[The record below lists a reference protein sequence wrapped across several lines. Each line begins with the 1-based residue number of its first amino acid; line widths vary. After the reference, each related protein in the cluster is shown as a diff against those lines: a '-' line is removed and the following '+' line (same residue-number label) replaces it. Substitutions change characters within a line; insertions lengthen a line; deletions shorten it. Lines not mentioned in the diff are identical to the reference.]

1 MKELFD
7 LEKLKSLEPSLL
19 KKMVVW
25 CSLAALIGILA
36 GIASTLFLHSVEW
49 AITFRRAHSWIIL
62 FLPLVGFLVAWFY
75 KVYGNDVEKGNNLII
90 DEIHEPK
97 KTIPFRMVP
106 MIFFGAVISH
116 LFGASVGREGA
127 AVQMGGGISDQFAKF
142 LGRFFKNRRLILMMG
157 MSAGFSS
164 IFGTPIAG
172 AIFGFEVLFI
182 GTLVYDAL
190 LPCLIA
196 AISGYYTA
204 LLLGVSHPHYFFME
218 IPTVSIPGILSAV
231 AAGVVFG
238 YAAKFFSWSLH
249 KVKDVLNEKIKNNLL
264 HPVLGGVV
272 LVAAYFIVGSDR
284 YHSLGEE
291 IIRASFTQHVYPWDF
306 MGKIFMTVL
315 SVGSGFRGGEVMSL
329 FYIGSTLGNTL
340 SFILPLDY
348 PILAA
353 LGFVSVFAGAANTPI
368 AGVILAFELFGPGI
382 GVYASIA
389 VVASY
394 LFSGKRG
401 IYHSQRT
408 RIEKNI

>member
-1 MKELFD
+1 MNKLNIHN
-7 LEKLKSLEPSLL
+7 LEALEPSKI
-19 KKMVVW
+19 KKMIVW
-25 CSLAALIGILA
+25 CSLGALIGALA
-36 GIASTLFLHSVEW
+36 GVASTLFLHSVDW
-49 AITFRRAHSWIIL
+49 AISFRREHSWMIF

-75 KVYGNDVEKGNNLII
+75 KIYGREVERGNNLII

-97 KTIPFRMVP
+97 KTLPFRMVP

-127 AVQMGGGISDQFAKF
+127 AVQMGAGISDQFAKY
-142 LGRFFKNRRLILMMG
+142 LDRFFKNRRLILMMG

-182 GTLVYDAL
+182 GTLVYDSL
-190 LPCLIA
+190 MPCLVA

-204 LLLGVSHPHYFFME
+204 LLLGVVHPQYLFIE
-218 IPTVSIPGILSAV
+218 VPQVSIPGILSAV
-231 AAGVVFG
+231 VAGIIFG
-238 YAAKFFSWSLH
+238 YAAKLFVWSIH
-249 KVKDVLNEKIKNNLL
+249 EVKYLCEKHIKNNLL
-264 HPVLGGVV
+264 HPVVGGVI
-272 LVAAYFIVGSDR
+272 LVIAYFVVGGDR

-291 IIRASFTQHVYPWDF
+291 MIKASFTQHMYPWDF
-306 MGKIFMTVL
+306 LGKTFMTAV
-315 SVGSGFRGGEVMSL
+315 SVGAGFKGGEVMSL
-329 FYIGSTLGNTL
+329 FYVGATLGNAL
-340 SFILPLDY
+340 SYILPLAY

-368 AGVILAFELFGPGI
+368 ASVILAFELFGPGI
-382 GVYASIA
+382 GVYASLA

-394 LFSGKRG
+394 LLSGKNG

-408 RIEKNI
+408 SREKNI

>member
-1 MKELFD
+1 M
-7 LEKLKSLEPSLL
+7 L
-19 KKMVVW
+19 KKMIVW
-25 CSLAALIGILA
+25 CSLGAVIGALS
-36 GIASTLFLHSVEW
+36 GIASTLFLHSVDW
-49 AITFRRAHSWIIL
+49 AIDFRRSHEWMIF
-62 FLPLVGFLVAWFY
+62 FLPLIGFLVAWFY
-75 KVYGNDVEKGNNLII
+75 KVYGREVEKGNNLIL

-127 AVQMGGGISDQFAKF
+127 AVQMGGGISDQFAKY
-142 LGRFFKNRRLILMMG
+142 LDRFFKNRRLILMMG

-204 LLLGVSHPHYFFME
+204 LLLGVSHPHYFYMD
-218 IPTVSIPGILSAV
+218 IPAVSIPGILSAV
-231 AAGVVFG
+231 IAGVIFG
-238 YAAKFFSWSLH
+238 YSAKLFIWSLH
-249 KVKDVLNEKIKNNLL
+249 KIKNVLKEKVQNNLL
-264 HPVLGGVV
+264 HPVIGGFILIALY
-272 LVAAYFIVGSDR
+272 LVVGSDR

-291 IIRASFTQHVYPWDF
+291 IIRASFTQHMYPWDF
-306 MGKIFMTVL
+306 LGKIFSTAV
-315 SVGSGFRGGEVMSL
+315 SVGAGFKGGEVMSL
-329 FYIGSTLGNTL
+329 FYIGATLGNSL
-340 SFILPLDY
+340 AFILPLEY

-353 LGFVSVFAGAANTPI
+353 LGFVSVFSGAANTPI

-382 GVYASIA
+382 GVYAALA

-394 LFSGKRG
+394 LFSGKSG
-401 IYHSQRT
+401 IYHSQRA
-408 RIEKNI
+408 RVEKNI

>member
-1 MKELFD
+1 MKD
-7 LEKLKSLEPSLL
+7 LSHLKNLDAFEPSML

-25 CSLAALIGILA
+25 CSLGAVIGALA
-36 GIASTLFLHSVEW
+36 GVSSTLFLHSIDW
-49 AITFRRAHSWIIL
+49 AISFRRAHSWIIV
-62 FLPLVGFLVAWFY
+62 FLPLIGFLVAWFY
-75 KVYGNDVEKGNNLII
+75 KKYGSEVEKGNNLII

-106 MIFFGAVISH
+106 MIFAGGVISH

-127 AVQMGGGISDQFAKF
+127 AVQMGGGISDQFAKY
-142 LGRFFKNRRLILMMG
+142 LDRFFKNRRLILMMG

-182 GTLVYDAL
+182 GTMIYDAL

-204 LLLGVSHPHYFFME
+204 ILLGVTHPHYFFMDV
-218 IPTVSIPGILSAV
+218 PQVSIPGILSAV
-231 AAGVVFG
+231 IAGVIFG
-238 YAAKFFSWSLH
+238 YAAKFFSWMLH
-249 KVKDVLNEKIKNNLL
+249 AVKDLLKEKISNNLF
-264 HPVLGGVV
+264 HPVVGGVL
-272 LVAAYFIVGSDR
+272 LVVAYFAIGSDR

-291 IIRASFTQHVYPWDF
+291 VIRASFTQHMYPWDF
-306 MGKIFMTVL
+306 LGKTFMTAL
-315 SVGSGFRGGEVMSL
+315 SVGSGFKGGEVMSL
-329 FYIGSTLGNTL
+329 FYIGATLGNSL
-340 SFILPLDY
+340 SYILPLDY

-382 GVYASIA
+382 GVYAALA

-394 LFSGKRG
+394 LFSGKSG
-401 IYHSQRT
+401 IYHSQRA
-408 RIEKNI
+408 RVEKNI